1 MPYLKEQLNSAL
13 LAAVRHS
20 SVAGDGAAITADRAT
35 FGPTK
40 NPAHGDLATNA
51 AMLVAKPLGRNPI
64 EVAEALA
71 ARLRSNPLIENA
83 EVAKPGFV
91 NIRLSTHAYATILQE
106 IATGA
111 ATYGNAAPNSVGS
124 ILLEFVSANPTG
136 PMHIGH
142 CRHAASGDSLCRI
155 LQAAGHKVAK
165 EFYINDAGVQ
175 LEALG
180 RSFRLRCHE
189 AVGLVQ
195 PGDVKDDGEQITY
208 QGEAISYPGDYLKE
222 FAEDFVANKCK
233 EEIGGLTHAQF
244 AWEARNR
251 NLAQIVQDL
260 AAMGV
265 AFDNYVSEQ
274 ALRESGAVDRA
285 LDALHK
291 NGMTYE
297 KDGALWLKTQ
307 AFGDN
312 EDRVLRKQDGS
323 LTYMVPDIAY
333 HYDKYQR
340 HFDRYINI
348 FGADHGGYPPRL
360 RAGIAGVGE
369 DEKKLTVLLLRLVF
383 LIKNGKRVKFSKRAG
398 NFVALAD
405 VVEEAGADAT
415 RWFMLCRS
423 IDSEFEFDMDLA
435 TQHSSHN
442 PVFKVQYAHARIC
455 SLTQKGLEQHIL
467 PSTDANAAAALLTA
481 PIEREMILYLA
492 QFPEMIERSAKE
504 LSVHNVPAYVLG
516 LADLWNRYWTM
527 AKSDPSFRVINPD
540 NKALSEARMLLAN
553 SVRQTISNGLTL
565 MGITSP
571 QRMTREEEEE
581 S

>member
-1 MPYLKEQLNSAL
+1 MPHLKEQLNGAL
-13 LAAVRHS
+13 LAAVRLDA
-20 SVAGDGAAITADRAT
+20 VAGAAAPLAADRAV

-51 AMLVAKPLGRNPI
+51 AMVVAKPLGKNPA
-64 EVAEALA
+64 EVAEKLA
-71 ARLRSNPLIENA
+71 GQLRAHPLIESA

-91 NIRLSTHAYATILQE
+91 NIRLSTKAFASILQDIVE
-106 IATGA
+106 RAS
-111 ATYGNAAPNSVGS
+111 TYGHMTPNSAGS

-142 CRHAASGDSLCRI
+142 CRHAATGDSLCRI
-155 LQAAGHKVAK
+155 LQAAGHKVGK

-180 RSFRLRCHE
+180 RSFRFRCFE
-189 AVGLVQ
+189 AVGLLG
-195 PGDVKDDGEQITY
+195 PGDVQDDGEKITF
-208 QGEAISYPGDYLKE
+208 QGETISYPGDYLKA

-233 EEIGGLTHAQF
+233 EEIGGLTPSQF

-251 NLAQIVQDL
+251 NLQLIVHDL

-274 ALRESGAVDRA
+274 ALRDSGAVERA
-285 LDALHK
+285 LDALTK

-297 KDGALWLKTQ
+297 KDGALWLRTQ
-307 AFGDN
+307 DFGDN
-312 EDRVLRKQDGS
+312 EDRVLRKKDGA

-333 HYDKYQR
+333 HLDKYQR
-340 HFDRYINI
+340 HFDQYLNI

-383 LIKNGKRVKFSKRAG
+383 LIKHGHRVKFSKRAG
-398 NFVALAD
+398 NFVALSD

-435 TQHSSHN
+435 TQHTSQN

-455 SLTQKGLEQHIL
+455 SLTQKGLEAHIL
-467 PSTDANAAAALLTA
+467 PSTDATVAAALLTA
-481 PIEREMILYLA
+481 PIEREMLLYIA

-527 AKSDPSFRVINPD
+527 AKTDDSFRVINSGNRD
-540 NKALSEARMLLAN
+540 LSQARMLLAN
-553 SVRQTISNGLTL
+553 CVRQTLANGLSL
-565 MGITSP
+565 MGITAP
-571 QRMTREEEEE
+571 QRMERDEEDA